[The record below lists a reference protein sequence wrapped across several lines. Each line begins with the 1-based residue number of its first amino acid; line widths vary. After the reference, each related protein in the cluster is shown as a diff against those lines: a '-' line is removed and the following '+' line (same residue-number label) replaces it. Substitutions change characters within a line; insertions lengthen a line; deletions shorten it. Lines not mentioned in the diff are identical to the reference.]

1 MRPQSPDSAINASS
15 EHRITVGLDE
25 TMDVAIVRNRLRETM
40 ERARRNAA
48 ERRAATD
55 RAGADFAAFLS
66 GIAAPLVRQIANVL
80 KAESYSFTVFT
91 PSGNV
96 RLMSDK
102 SAEDFIE
109 ITLNT
114 AGDTPRVVAHISSHG
129 RRVIDEQRVVG
140 SGDPATISED
150 ELLAFLLKA
159 LEPFVER

>member
-1 MRPQSPDSAINASS
+1 M
-15 EHRITVGLDE
+15 
-25 TMDVAIVRNRLRETM
+25 
-40 ERARRNAA
+40 
-48 ERRAATD
+48 
-55 RAGADFAAFLS
+55 FLS
-66 GIAAPLVRQIANVL
+66 GTAVPLIRQIANVL
-80 KAESYSFTVFT
+80 KVENYSFTVFT

-114 AGDTPRVVAHISSHG
+114 DGDAPRVVAHISSHA
-129 RRVIDEQRVVG
+129 RRVIDEERVVG

-150 ELLAFLLKA
+150 ELLVFLLKA